1 MPGEYSPYKNNFRTH
16 LPSVLFDLASEVLKV
31 LFVFRYESNHVT
43 EFFGKGTATIDEVSL
58 LCLVYDVAF
67 HEGVSIH
74 ARSITSST

>member
-43 EFFGKGTATIDEVSL
+43 EFFGKGTATVDEVSQACVWFTMQRSTRG
-58 LCLVYDVAF
+58 CLYT
-67 HEGVSIH
+67 H
-74 ARSITSST
+74 AV